1 MACISTNVQLANLI
15 KKENLEN
22 KTFLELGYLKN
33 ETVLDMKD
41 TLTKNGAKYYRTNK
55 EQVDGLD
62 FLWDLH
68 ESFPEHFLEQKFD
81 FVLCSSVMEHIAKPW
96 VAARNIENILKPNG
110 KLFWTTPWVHRIHG
124 YPDDYW
130 RFTPNGV
137 KQLFSAIQWSWEGY
151 EVIFNGLNS
160 SVLFDWT
167 EGLKDPAIEVGGEGL
182 RSISKSQLARHF
194 VGLKKGIV
202 RVMSEKG
209 VTTHNLS
216 DYDVTKIDETLY
228 SYMVFQSK
236 TLISLPMGMVF
247 MIGKKS
253 E

>member
-15 KKENLEN
+15 KKENPEN

-33 ETVLDMKD
+33 EKVLDMKD
-41 TLTKNGAKYYRTNK
+41 TLSNHGAKYYRTNK

-68 ESFPEHFLEQKFD
+68 ESFPDHFLIQKFD

-96 VAARNIENILKPNG
+96 VAARNIENVLKPNG
-110 KLFWTTPWVHRIHG
+110 KLFWTTPWVQRIHG
-124 YPDDYW
+124 YPNDYW

-160 SVLFDWT
+160 SVLFDWN
-167 EGLKDPAIEVGGEGL
+167 EGLKDPAIEVGGDGL
-182 RSISKSQLARHF
+182 RAISKSQLARHF

-202 RVMSEKG
+202 RIMSEKG
-209 VTTHNLS
+209 VTTHDLS
-216 DYDVTKIDETLY
+216 NSDVTKIDETLY

-236 TLISLPMGMVF
+236 PLISLTMGMVF